1 MRSSRTFARLI
12 WFHVPMKTGTVHDD
26 PTTTD
31 DDLKFKKGRRREVRR
46 IMAEKRMAL
55 DLVEA

>member
-1 MRSSRTFARLI
+1 
-12 WFHVPMKTGTVHDD
+12 MKTGTVHDD

-31 DDLKFKKGRRREVRR
+31 DDLKVKKGRRREVRR

>member
-1 MRSSRTFARLI
+1 MRTSRTFARLI

-26 PTTTD
+26 LTTSD
-31 DDLKFKKGRRREVRR
+31 DDRKVRKGRKREVRR
-46 IMAEKRMAL
+46 TMAEKRMAL